1 MDEKLLKERFF
12 KFALSVVRLTEKFPN
27 EQPYYV
33 IKNQITKSSTSSA
46 ANYRAVCRARSSA
59 DFLNKLGVVEEELDE
74 TLFWLEFTEAV
85 DSKWS
90 REIEPIYQEGNEL
103 LSIIVASI
111 KTAKKKLHT
120 NSKQSR

>member
-12 KFALSVVRLTEKFPN
+12 KFALSVIRLTEKFPN

-90 REIEPIYQEGNEL
+90 QEIEPIYQEGNEL

-111 KTAKKKLHT
+111 KTAKEKLHT